1 MVNASSL
8 PDIAIAASLVAAGL
22 GDAVVFAES
31 ASALGNANA
40 DIIREQQPA
49 QVILVGGTA
58 ALTTDLETELRGL
71 VNDLEIERL
80 AGMDRLHTAA
90 LAAEKVLERAA
101 SAATGAPDDPSEPT
115 VVLANAWSLP
125 DVGIAAAAVTG
136 GRAEVLLYAADGW
149 LSSPT
154 ATVLRNHRPTRLVVA
169 GTPTTFSHQVVAEA
183 LSAAD
188 STGPASR
195 LDGTNTAESVALA
208 VKSAYPDDI
217 AIAVVASD
225 SSLQDIGAAVAL
237 AAALDRS
244 PVLLVHDDQL
254 PNDANTL
261 LLEHQ
266 PSHIVIVDT
275 ELNDLAESLTS
286 SLELFAPTATIS
298 QISSVAE
305 LTRRAV
311 EGLAHDRSANS
322 GFTSI
327 STGNNHVCGLRDNGT
342 IACWGVDTEGNTTP
356 PEGTFTAVATGGVIT
371 CALHQDGSPECW
383 GSTADRRT
391 STPDGPFVA
400 ITAGWAHACGLTATR
415 SVECWGDRWGAESL
429 IPTGAPFLAVSAGK
443 HHTCGLE
450 PSLNIEC
457 WGQAEHGQ
465 LNVPDGVFYAVT
477 AGDTHSCGLEYKGSV
492 ECWGDRTGNGSVFPG
507 VYASRRYVSVD
518 AGSFTTC
525 GLRPTRVIDC
535 WGNEELVDVPR
546 GLYTAMSVGG
556 SFACALRTNTRVVCW
571 GALPELVWEP
581 FNNTVI
587 RPDP

>member
-1 MVNASSL
+1 MLRSGSKGAIAVGALALAAPLLMPVGAAAQAEPAQVEPVQVEPVQVEPVQVEPVQAEPAQVDPAQPGPSASVLVMVNASSL

-275 ELNDLAESLTS
+275 EHS
-286 SLELFAPTATIS
+286 TIS
-298 QISSVAE
+298 PN
-305 LTRRAV
+305 R
-311 EGLAHDRSANS
+311 
-322 GFTSI
+322 
-327 STGNNHVCGLRDNGT
+327 
-342 IACWGVDTEGNTTP
+342 
-356 PEGTFTAVATGGVIT
+356 
-371 CALHQDGSPECW
+371 
-383 GSTADRRT
+383 
-391 STPDGPFVA
+391 
-400 ITAGWAHACGLTATR
+400 
-415 SVECWGDRWGAESL
+415 
-429 IPTGAPFLAVSAGK
+429 
-443 HHTCGLE
+443 
-450 PSLNIEC
+450 
-457 WGQAEHGQ
+457 
-465 LNVPDGVFYAVT
+465 
-477 AGDTHSCGLEYKGSV
+477 
-492 ECWGDRTGNGSVFPG
+492 
-507 VYASRRYVSVD
+507 
-518 AGSFTTC
+518 
-525 GLRPTRVIDC
+525 
-535 WGNEELVDVPR
+535 
-546 GLYTAMSVGG
+546 
-556 SFACALRTNTRVVCW
+556 
-571 GALPELVWEP
+571 
-581 FNNTVI
+581 
-587 RPDP
+587 